1 MMKKSIIKKIFIRLS
16 KILGYEII
24 DQNEFYSPTLEK
36 KIDEN
41 LSNIDKSIVLPLGEV
56 KLTRKVKSLLILF
69 RTNTNIE
76 IWDQNR
82 KRLFEYPK
90 AEYALRSL
98 YSLIKSIKYLVN
110 KYSNIEVKLK
120 IIDDKSNEENL
131 TKIKELVSKSN
142 LNIEIINHDN
152 KEHNDVI
159 KKQTSN
165 ETFANLSSL
174 LKCFE
179 IGKKDGKDLVF
190 FVEDD
195 YLHFETALE
204 EMISSY
210 ERISSQTNRE
220 LFICP
225 SDYPFFYMN
234 NEKTSLLIG
243 SKRHWRTINK
253 TLCTLLTSHRF
264 IDKYWSN
271 FYNNCLD
278 RHDPFEKYL
287 NELYQK
293 EICISPV
300 KSLSVHFAN
309 INSSYGLSPY
319 IDYKSLWE
327 ENDYK

>member
-1 MMKKSIIKKIFIRLS
+1 MKKTILKKIFIKLS
-16 KILGYEII
+16 KILGFEII

-41 LSNIDKSIVLPLGEV
+41 LSNVDKSIILPLGEV

-90 AEYALRSL
+90 IEYALRSL
-98 YSLIKSIKYLVN
+98 FSLIKSIKYLLI
-110 KYSNIEVKLK
+110 KYPNIEVKLK
-120 IIDDKSNEENL
+120 IIDDNSSQENL
-131 TKIKELVSKSN
+131 NKINGILAKSN
-142 LNIEIINHDN
+142 LDFEIINHN
-152 KEHNDVI
+152 NNEHNNVI
-159 KKQTSN
+159 KKQKSK

-179 IGKKDGKDLVF
+179 IGKKEGKDLVF

-204 EMISSY
+204 EIISTY
-210 ERISSQTNRE
+210 ERISSQTNKD

-253 TLCTLLTSHRF
+253 SLCSFLTSHKF
-264 IDKYWSN
+264 IDKYWDNS
-271 FYNNCLD
+271 YNNCLD

-287 NELYQK
+287 NELYFK

-319 IDYKSLWE
+319 IDYKSLWD
-327 ENDYK
+327 ENNFN

>member
-1 MMKKSIIKKIFIRLS
+1 MMKKSIIKKIFIKLS
-16 KILGYEII
+16 KLLGYEII

-98 YSLIKSIKYLVN
+98 YSLIKSIKYLLN
-110 KYSNIEVKLK
+110 KHSNIEVKLK

-131 TKIKELVSKSN
+131 SKIKELVSKSN

-152 KEHNDVI
+152 KEHKDLI

-253 TLCTLLTSHRF
+253 TLCTLLTSLEF